1 MFGRDCLLY
10 NYSLAKHNTPPGLVQ
25 LGFQRHCPSILPA
38 CVCVRIVLQDLA
50 VGMGKGPP
58 PPSGTHGSQGAWEGG
73 GVGSREGEA
82 DVGSEALPELVKELR
97 TPENC
102 AVSCHLILQHIMESS
117 TMASRFRFGF
127 DFGGAIYT
135 SYVYCTSF
143 VY

>member
-1 MFGRDCLLY
+1 MGR
-10 NYSLAKHNTPPGLVQ
+10 
-25 LGFQRHCPSILPA
+25 
-38 CVCVRIVLQDLA
+38 
-50 VGMGKGPP
+50 GPP

-102 AVSCHLILQHIMESS
+102 AVSRQVILYYNMSWN
-117 TMASRFRFGF
+117 RFRFGF